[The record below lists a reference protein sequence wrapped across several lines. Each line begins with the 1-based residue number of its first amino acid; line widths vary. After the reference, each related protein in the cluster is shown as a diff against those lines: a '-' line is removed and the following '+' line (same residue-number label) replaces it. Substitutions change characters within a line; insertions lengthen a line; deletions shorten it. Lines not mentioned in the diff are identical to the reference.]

1 MTLVSPRTCGGFA
14 EGGLVDAGPL
24 SFSVCTNATVRRA
37 VPTTL
42 WVSTLD
48 GKAIRESS
56 RMLLTHLTDVQGGG
70 TTFADE
76 MRTILLKWG
85 RGCLAEVGAADVSL
99 RLAEPHRYQVWALA
113 SDGERCFEVPCRV
126 EKGALC
132 FTASVA
138 GPNGAQMFYEIVR
151 LAH

>member
-1 MTLVSPRTCGGFA
+1 MTLVSSRTCGGFT
-14 EGGLVDAGPL
+14 ESEPIEAGPL
-24 SFSVCTNATVRRA
+24 SFSVCTNATMRRA
-37 VPTTL
+37 VSTTL

-70 TTFADE
+70 TKFADE
-76 MRTILLKWG
+76 ARTILLKWG
-85 RGCLAEVGAADVSL
+85 RGYLAEIGATDVSL
-99 RLAEPHRYQVWALA
+99 RLNEPQRYQVWVLA
-113 SDGERCFEVPCRV
+113 SDGERRFEVPCRV

-138 GPNGAQMFYEIVR
+138 GPNGAQMFYEI
-151 LAH
+151 LSH

>member
-1 MTLVSPRTCGGFA
+1 MTLVSSRTCGGFT
-14 EGGLVDAGPL
+14 ESEPIEAGPL
-24 SFSVCTNATVRRA
+24 SFSVCTNATMRRA

-70 TTFADE
+70 TKFADE
-76 MRTILLKWG
+76 ARTILLKWG
-85 RGCLAEVGAADVSL
+85 RGYLAEIGATDVSL
-99 RLAEPHRYQVWALA
+99 RLNEPQRYQVWVLA
-113 SDGERCFEVPCRV
+113 SDGERRFEVPCRV

-138 GPNGAQMFYEIVR
+138 GPNGAQMFYEI
-151 LAH
+151 LSH